1 MTRTPSDLDATGIN
15 DVAQLLSRVVDVELS
30 PRQAEDLI
38 DEMSKLLWAISNLDP
53 DVEQTLKHSGYIAD
67 LVARSSD

>member
-1 MTRTPSDLDATGIN
+1 MTRTSSDPDTTGIN

-53 DVEQTLKHSGYIAD
+53 DVEQTLKHSGNIAD
-67 LVARSSD
+67 LVTRSSD